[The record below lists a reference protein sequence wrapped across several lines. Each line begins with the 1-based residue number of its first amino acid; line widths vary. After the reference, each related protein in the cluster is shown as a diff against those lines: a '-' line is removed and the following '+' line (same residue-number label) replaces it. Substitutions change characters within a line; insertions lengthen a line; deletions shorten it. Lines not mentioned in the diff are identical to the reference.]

1 MDLAFLTS
9 DVFTFIVVPFLIF
22 LARIA
27 DVSIGT
33 IRYILIA
40 RGFKYLAPIFG
51 FFEVIIWLLAIGQ
64 VMGNIT
70 NPICYIAYGGGF
82 AAGTFVGMVIEE
94 RMKLGMAIIR
104 LITHLPAGELV
115 GRLRQYGY
123 GVTSMMAEGANGKV
137 TIIFMVVRRTKINQ
151 LVTLIREHN
160 PHAFFTIEDVKTA
173 SEGIYPMESH
183 NNPFSFL
190 KRPFL
195 FIGKRK

>member
-1 MDLAFLTS
+1 MDLAFITS
-9 DVFTFIVVPFLIF
+9 DLFTFIVVPLLIF
-22 LARIA
+22 IARIA

-40 RGFKYLAPIFG
+40 KGFKYIAPIFG

-64 VMGNIT
+64 VMENIT
-70 NPICYIAYGGGF
+70 NPVCYIAYGGGF
-82 AAGTFVGMVIEE
+82 AAGTFIGMVLEE

-104 LITHLPAGELV
+104 LITHLPAEDLV
-115 GRLRQYGY
+115 ARLRQYGY
-123 GVTSMMAEGANGKV
+123 GVTSMVAEGANGEV
-137 TIIFMVVRRTKINQ
+137 TIIFMVVRRAKLNQ

-160 PHAFFTIEDVKTA
+160 LHAFFTIEDVRNA
-173 SEGIYPMESH
+173 SEGIFPMENH